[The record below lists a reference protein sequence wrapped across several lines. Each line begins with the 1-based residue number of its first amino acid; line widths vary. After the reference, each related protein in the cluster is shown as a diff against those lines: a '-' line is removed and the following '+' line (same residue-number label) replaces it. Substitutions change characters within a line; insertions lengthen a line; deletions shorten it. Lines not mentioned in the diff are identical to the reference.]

1 MRETVGKSF
10 HGSRNGFLVLSEA
23 AVMGRWCALRRCILA
38 VCLVHDV
45 ACECRFV
52 PVLFKNREVGAWSG
66 KSQSGGQNIILCSP
80 WDGPS
85 WHDQRTGGGGQ
96 KHLMSAVVRRGVGGW
111 G

>member
-1 MRETVGKSF
+1 MSAVSSLFYSKIEK
-10 HGSRNGFLVLSEA
+10 LVRGL
-23 AVMGRWCALRRCILA
+23 
-38 VCLVHDV
+38 
-45 ACECRFV
+45 
-52 PVLFKNREVGAWSG
+52 G

-111 G
+111 GVRVRVGWVGRSLTFLEYR